1 MIKDIIKNR
10 LKEYSPETELEQQ
23 NILQEI
29 VQYYI
34 LAGLSKTGFFNEAI
48 FHRGTFLRIVHQI
61 DRFSEDLDFLL
72 KKPDLHFLWKP
83 YIDRIQTDLH
93 AEGLDFE
100 VKDRSQSNVKKA
112 FLKTDSIGKILL
124 IELPF
129 QRLRAQKLLIKLE
142 IDSNPP
148 AGSTFETHYL
158 NFPTIAP
165 ITTQTLESSFSLKS
179 HALLCRE
186 YVKGRDWYDFLW
198 YIRRKTGIN
207 FQLLKNALVQ
217 QGPWKGQNISI
228 DQSWYLEKMAD
239 TIKTID
245 WKKAKEDVVRFIPV
259 KASSQL
265 AHWNADLFLYFL
277 HQMKKQG

>member
-10 LKEYSPETELEQQ
+10 LKEYSPETEIEQQ

-48 FHRGTFLRIVHQI
+48 FHGGTFLRIVHQI

-72 KKPDLHFLWKP
+72 KKTDLHFLWKP

-207 FQLLKNALVQ
+207 FQLLRNALVQ